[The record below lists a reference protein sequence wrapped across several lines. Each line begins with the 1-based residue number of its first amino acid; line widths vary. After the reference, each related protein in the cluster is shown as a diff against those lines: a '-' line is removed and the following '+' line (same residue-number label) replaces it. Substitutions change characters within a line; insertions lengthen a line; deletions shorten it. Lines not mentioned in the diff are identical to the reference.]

1 MNEIQVYDRNNNP
14 ITELRQ
20 YDRDVLVHIREPG
33 VTSAVPVHFFNR
45 NSKQALVVKTEFG
58 SGTLKAKIPNILLED
73 DLPVT
78 GYLYVTTDTESRSLY
93 GFTITVRHRPIPG
106 DFVHVES
113 KDYIT
118 LSEIEESCRKYAENA
133 NTAKTGAES
142 AKQAAETA
150 KNDAVSAKNAA
161 NTANTQAKAAQA
173 AAEKARDTANSAA
186 STATTQASAAS
197 TSAGEASK
205 SATAAAGSAATA
217 KSEADKAA
225 AAKTAAET
233 AKTGATAAQT
243 AAEAA
248 KTTATQQAT
257 AAGESAK
264 AAAASA
270 ATAKTDA
277 ATATTAK
284 NDAVAAKN
292 GIETARDAAVAA
304 QKAAEK
310 AKADVEALKYRK
322 VEHTINVADWQGSAS
337 PYTATISVPNLTA
350 TQLVFVH
357 NAMNLTAAQ
366 ITAFADAGITAG
378 AQAAGQITLKAV
390 NKPTVALPIVI
401 EMGGDIATS

>member
-1 MNEIQVYDRNNNP
+1 MNEIQVYDRNGAP

-33 VTSAVPVHFFNR
+33 VASAVPVHFFNR
-45 NSKQALVVKTEFG
+45 SSKQALVVKTEYAA
-58 SGTLKAKIPNILLED
+58 GTLKAKIPNILLED

-113 KDYIT
+113 KDYVT

-133 NTAKTGAES
+133 NTAKSGAES
-142 AKQAAETA
+142 AKTE
-150 KNDAVSAKNAA
+150 
-161 NTANTQAKAAQA
+161 
-173 AAEKARDTANSAA
+173 
-186 STATTQASAAS
+186 AT
-197 TSAGEASK
+197 K
-205 SATAAAGSAATA
+205 
-217 KSEADKAA
+217 
-225 AAKTAAET
+225 
-233 AKTGATAAQT
+233 
-243 AAEAA
+243 
-248 KTTATQQAT
+248 QAT

-284 NDAVAAKN
+284 SDAVAAKN

-322 VEHTINVADWQGSAS
+322 VETTIQPTEWTGSAS
-337 PYTATISVPNLTA
+337 PYTATITVPNLTA

-378 AQAAGQITLKAV
+378 TQTAGQITLKAV
-390 NKPTVALPIVI
+390 NKPTVALPVVI
-401 EMGGDIATS
+401 EMGGDIAT